1 MNFGL
6 IHSVWTVLLFV
17 LFIGIIVWAWSAKRK
32 KSFDQAARLPLEDEV
47 ITPVR
52 PTQGKKHG

>member
-6 IHSVWTVLLFV
+6 IHSVWTVLMFV

-32 KSFDQAARLPLEDEV
+32 RRFDEAARLPLEDDDAA
-47 ITPVR
+47 PAR
-52 PTQGKKHG
+52 PSGGKQHG